1 VANLAGTMERKLRY
15 VMSVHLFSGTGLG
28 LTILVSLV
36 TVASTAAQNAK
47 NRIFNGVVQ
56 GTTSPTAS
64 APTLTIPSADRKS
77 AYTNEWKPYIAAN
90 LFLYTVPLAIFLRR
104 ARELD
109 FSQRELSRSR
119 TLVKRVFRVF
129 APDVINALNELTS
142 SVNRPDAS
150 ISSLWQTANNHRSLL
165 GDFAP
170 TTSGDLSLSSCQGE
184 MQGLLEE
191 MHMQHMK
198 TVRDLG
204 TLDKIAAML
213 EGFFGKGVVSGDETA
228 LQSLVERAKL
238 IVGLPIDYEVLP
250 SDPGKAGFGKSHL
263 VAGDSTAALRDAQGN
278 LTAEGRK
285 QLLSGNLLLSPSDVH
300 FIGDPLR
307 ARRTSY
313 EIPFLVPIT
322 IELSDRLNKKF
333 GWEKGWNLRF
343 LADYRNLLF
352 GCICFLLLR
361 MISCIVF

>member
-1 VANLAGTMERKLRY
+1 MCGSSGWNHGTQTTVRHDLASDHHY
-15 VMSVHLFSGTGLG
+15 VGPG
-28 LTILVSLV
+28 LTILVALV
-36 TVASTAAQNAK
+36 TVAPTAAQNAK
-47 NRIFNGVVQ
+47 NRIFNGVQ
-56 GTTSPTAS
+56 GINSPTAS

-77 AYTNEWKPYIAAN
+77 AYTNDWKPYLAAN

-129 APDVINALNELTS
+129 TPDIINALNELTS
-142 SVNRPDAS
+142 SVNQPDAS
-150 ISSLWQTANNHRSLL
+150 ISSLWQTVNNHRSLL

-191 MHMQHMK
+191 MQIQHMK

-204 TLDKIAAML
+204 TLDKIAAFA
-213 EGFFGKGVVSGDETA
+213 EGFFGKGVVSGDEA
-228 LQSLVERAKL
+228 ELQYLVERAKV

-250 SDPGKAGFGKSHL
+250 SDQSKAGLGKSDHI
-263 VAGDSTAALRDAQGN
+263 AGESKGALRDAQGN

-285 QLLSGNLLLSPSDVH
+285 QLLSGNLLLTPSDVH

-307 ARRTSY
+307 ARQTSH
-313 EIPFLVPIT
+313 EIPCLVPIT
-322 IELSDRLNKKF
+322 IALSDWLNKKC

-343 LADYRNLLF
+343 LADHRNLLF
-352 GCICFLLLR
+352 GCICLVFLR
-361 MISCIVF
+361 IVLYVF